1 MTPLLTPKGSTPP
14 PPRLTQSPPQVQTSP
29 NRERTSCTRTDF
41 SSRPLRRESRQSGGH
56 VRPRRESQSSI
67 RRSAPLPRPD
77 SRPRPDTGRHAGS
90 RSPRAQRGPAS
101 ALHRRGLAGG
111 GLSLRLARHSHS
123 MVPGGL
129 LVQSST
135 TRLTSGTELV
145 IRLEIRART
154 S

>member
-1 MTPLLTPKGSTPP
+1 MIWGIHTSSARIAVLDGQSGP
-14 PPRLTQSPPQVQTSP
+14 PPRPAVGPDP
-29 NRERTSCTRTDF
+29 TR
-41 SSRPLRRESRQSGGH
+41 
-56 VRPRRESQSSI
+56 
-67 RRSAPLPRPD
+67 
-77 SRPRPDTGRHAGS
+77 TGRHAGS
-90 RSPRAQRGPAS
+90 RSPRAQQGPAD
-101 ALHRRGLAGG
+101 ALRRRGLAGS

-145 IRLEIRART
+145 IRLEMRART